1 MELDK
6 ITPHSCKGVKNV
18 QTIQEL
24 PQTPVQK
31 RIDELALMKIASFD
45 KIAAALE
52 RNNNQNVADAIFYL
66 AESITEMSKAIKAL
80 TQVKVET

>member
-18 QTIQEL
+18 QTIREL
-24 PQTPVQK
+24 PQTSVQK

-66 AESITEMSKAIKAL
+66 AESITEMPKAIKAL
-80 TQVKVET
+80 TQAKVET

>member
-1 MELDK
+1 
-6 ITPHSCKGVKNV
+6 
-18 QTIQEL
+18 
-24 PQTPVQK
+24 
-31 RIDELALMKIASFD
+31 MKIASFD